1 MSPAPIR
8 RVGFVGIGNMG
19 WPMAAR
25 LVQAGFEVIAADAAP
40 GRAAAFAADVGGRP
54 ADSVADAARS
64 DALVTMLPTSGHV
77 AEVIREAAG
86 VLSAGTLVIDM
97 SSGVPAVTQS
107 LAADLAGRGIEL
119 IDCPVSGGVAR
130 ARTGQ
135 LAIMAGGDPGQLR
148 RAEPMLTAMGASVH
162 HCGGVG
168 AGQAMK
174 ALNNLV
180 SAGGFLIGVEALL
193 IGQRF
198 GLDPALMVDV
208 LNSSS
213 GMNNSTQRKFKQFVL
228 SRRFDSGFGLDLMV
242 KDLSIALEIGRD
254 TQTPAPFA
262 ALCRELWS
270 SAAAVL
276 GPGQDHTAAAR
287 LSETL
292 AGTVLESTVL
302 ESTVLGST
310 GLGSTGPG
318 TTEPEAMEPE
328 TTEPGSTEPGEAR

>member
-1 MSPAPIR
+1 
-8 RVGFVGIGNMG
+8 VGFVGIGNMG

-64 DALVTMLPTSGHV
+64 DALVTMLPTSEHV

-86 VLSAGTLVIDM
+86 VMSAGTLVIDM

-107 LAADLAGRGIEL
+107 LAAGLAGRGIEL

-135 LAIMAGGDPGQLR
+135 LAIMAGGDSGQLR

-168 AGQAMK
+168 TGQAMK

-292 AGTVLESTVL
+292 AGTVLGSTVLESTVL
-302 ESTVLGST
+302 ESTVLEST
-310 GLGSTGPG
+310 VLESTVLESTGPG
-318 TTEPEAMEPE
+318 ATGPGA
-328 TTEPGSTEPGEAR
+328 TEPGSTEPGETR

>member
-8 RVGFVGIGNMG
+8 QVGFVGIGNMG

-25 LVQAGFEVIAADAAP
+25 LVQAGFEVTAADAAP
-40 GRAAAFAADVGGRP
+40 GRAAAFAAEAGGR
-54 ADSVADAARS
+54 AAGSVADAARS

-77 AEVIREAAG
+77 AEVIRQAAD
-86 VLSAGTLVIDM
+86 VLSAGTLVIEM

-107 LAADLAGRGIEL
+107 LAADLAGRGVGL

-148 RAEPMLTAMGASVH
+148 RAGPVLTTMGASVH

-198 GLDPALMVDV
+198 GLDPELMVDV

-213 GMNNSTQRKFKQFVL
+213 GMNSSTQRKFKQFVL

-292 AGTVLESTVL
+292 AD
-302 ESTVLGST
+302 TVLGST
-310 GLGSTGPG
+310 GPETTELSNHEPGTTGPG
-318 TTEPEAMEPE
+318 TTGPG
-328 TTEPGSTEPGEAR
+328 TTGPGTTGPGEAR